1 MYLNIKNYSILHILD
16 ESDEEG
22 EEEEEEGS
30 EESSESE
37 TDVKKDLVKGEVIE
51 LSSSDSNESTTKLT
65 SKHKTGDDS
74 F

>member
-22 EEEEEEGS
+22 EEEEEEG
-30 EESSESE
+30 SSESE